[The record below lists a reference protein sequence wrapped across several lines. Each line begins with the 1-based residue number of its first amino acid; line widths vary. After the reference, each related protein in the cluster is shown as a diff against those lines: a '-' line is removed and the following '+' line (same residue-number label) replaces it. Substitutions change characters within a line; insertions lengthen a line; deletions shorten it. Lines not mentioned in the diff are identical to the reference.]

1 MDVTTERERDQ
12 DRPDRLEEKR
22 RTSREIWHS
31 YLCDMAASYGRLA
44 EDYRRR
50 AEELYDDEGG
60 AD

>member
-1 MDVTTERERDQ
+1 MDVATERERDQ
-12 DRPDRLEEKR
+12 DRPDRLEGKR

-31 YLCDMAASYGRLA
+31 YLCETADSYARLA
-44 EDYRRR
+44 EEYRRR